1 MATQTPEQKIK
12 ALEATVAKL
21 EKMTSNLVNQ
31 VVLLQ
36 NMQKKLHSQIIRAN
50 SSIGLHDRKL
60 DQYARVLSQR
70 ES

>member
-1 MATQTPEQKIK
+1 MAIQTPEQKIK

-21 EKMTSNLVNQ
+21 EKITSNLVNQ

-36 NMQKKLHSQIIRAN
+36 NQQKKLHSQIIRSN

-60 DQYARVLSQR
+60 DQFARVLNQR
-70 ES
+70 D